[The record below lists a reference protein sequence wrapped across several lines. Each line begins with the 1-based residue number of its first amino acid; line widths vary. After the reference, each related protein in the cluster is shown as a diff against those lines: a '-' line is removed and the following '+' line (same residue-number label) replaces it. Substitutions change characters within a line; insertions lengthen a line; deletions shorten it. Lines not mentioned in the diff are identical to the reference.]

1 MDLGWRELWA
11 ERMEVMFVIV
21 IVIGKPT
28 VMASLMAVVIG
39 KEEVGAVSVEVVCC
53 FVTLRGGLA
62 WLASS

>member
-21 IVIGKPT
+21 VVIGKPT
-28 VMASLMAVVIG
+28 VMASLMAVVLG
-39 KEEVGAVSVEVVCC
+39 KEEVGAVSVEVGCC
-53 FVTLRGGLA
+53 FVTLRGGLV

>member
-39 KEEVGAVSVEVVCC
+39 KEEAGAVSVEVVYC